1 MHKILINLIFLVFTV
16 EGEQNLSV
24 KILNFNKLK
33 FKKKADLRLL
43 NNSLYNLQNKLFEGY
58 NAVIR
63 HVKNPNQT
71 TFINIDLTLLQLISM
86 VI

>member
-58 NAVIR
+58 NAFIR
-63 HVKNPNQT
+63 PVKNPNQT